1 MLLAEAPVVP
11 AQPDG
16 LFARLKFRHVSSGLW
31 NDGRAQ
37 QPQGTMRGIT
47 LAAFALGLTACTR
60 TFVDFKPY
68 SSTVGNFRPVMSYAV
83 VAYEGDISTLAQV
96 GGVVVG
102 TLNVSGNGY
111 ADTDD
116 VRSRAMDEAARVG
129 GTHLLVAGEGSSTN
143 WAQITPD
150 RATTTVYGNTATTT
164 YTPGAEIPIT
174 RHRGAFVV
182 VRVPPERWLDLP
194 SSLRPVS
201 GRHFKGA
208 YPGQREVTGAPGS
221 ADPVT
226 APIDGNWFCTS
237 DDATTMG
244 MCFRA
249 ATACQDTYEQLK
261 QYGSKPCVAWPEA
274 TCFSVKR
281 GPSAQISCH
290 PTMQACRSQRD
301 YAFGQGNEIIRE
313 CTSTP

>member
-1 MLLAEAPVVP
+1 M
-11 AQPDG
+11 
-16 LFARLKFRHVSSGLW
+16 ART
-31 NDGRAQ
+31 ATA
-37 QPQGTMRGIT
+37 GTMKGIT
-47 LAAFALGLTACTR
+47 LAAFALALTACAH

-68 SSTVGNFRPVMSYAV
+68 SSTVGTFRPVMTYAII
-83 VAYEGDISTLAQV
+83 AYQGDIATLAQA

-102 TLNVSGNGY
+102 TLNVGGNGY
-111 ADTDD
+111 ADAADIR
-116 VRSRAMDEAARVG
+116 VRAVDEAARVG
-129 GTHLLVAGEGSSTN
+129 GTHLLVAGEGSSTS

-182 VRVPPERWLDLP
+182 VRVPPERWLELP
-194 SSLRPVS
+194 GTLRPVL

-208 YPGQREVTGAPGS
+208 YPGQRVVAGAPGS
-221 ADPVT
+221 TDPPAA
-226 APIDGNWFCTS
+226 APISGNWFCTS
-237 DDATTMG
+237 DDAATMG

-249 ATACQDTYEQLK
+249 VTDCNDIYEKLR
-261 QYGSKPCVAWPEA
+261 QYGSKPCAPRLEA

-281 GPSAQISCH
+281 GSSALISCH

-301 YAFGQGNEIIRE
+301 YSFGQGNEIVRE
-313 CTSTP
+313 CTSTQ